1 MIMHRIF
8 SGLLFATLTG
18 TTVHAAAPLIER
30 GATARPAGEF
40 AHVRAAFTP
49 GDNVAGII
57 GQEIRAAKS
66 DVRVQAYLFTSK
78 PIADALI
85 AAAKRGVAVEV
96 VADANEYA
104 DGKGSALPRLAAGGV
119 AVYLNDKHRTS
130 HNKIVLIDAR
140 LPRATVITGSYNFTR
155 AAQMQNAENI
165 VVLSG
170 NTALARQFL
179 ANYEIHRAQSTRL
192 Q

>member
-1 MIMHRIF
+1 MRTRA
-8 SGLLFATLTG
+8 LLVAAALTAISAQ
-18 TTVHAAAPLIER
+18 AAAPVIEH
-30 GATARPAGEF
+30 GAIAKPAGEY

-57 GQEIRAAKS
+57 GQEIRAAGS
-66 DVRVQAYLFTSK
+66 TIRVQAYLFTSK
-78 PIADALI
+78 PIADALLS
-85 AAAKRGVAVEV
+85 AAKRGVKVEV

-104 DGKGSALPRLAAGGV
+104 DGKTSALPRLAAGGV
-119 AVYLNDKHRTS
+119 AVYLNDRHKTS
-130 HNKIVLIDAR
+130 HNKIVIIDAD
-140 LPRATVITGSYNFTR
+140 LPRATIITGSYNFTR
-155 AAQMQNAENI
+155 AAQAQNAENI

-179 ANYEIHRAQSTRL
+179 ANYDIHRSQSTRL